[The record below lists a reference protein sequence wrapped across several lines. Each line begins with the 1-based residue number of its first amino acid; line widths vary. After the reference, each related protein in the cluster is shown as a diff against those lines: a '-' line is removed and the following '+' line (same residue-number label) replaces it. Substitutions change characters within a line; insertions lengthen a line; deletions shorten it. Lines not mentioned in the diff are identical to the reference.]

1 MNDEEDDEG
10 NLNDD
15 DIDEFDVS
23 KIERQMVRNPQCIQ
37 EIMQQ

>member
-1 MNDEEDDEG
+1 VDDEVDDEG

-23 KIERQMVRNPQCIQ
+23 KIEQQMVRNP
-37 EIMQQ
+37 

>member
-1 MNDEEDDEG
+1 VDEEVDDEG

-23 KIERQMVRNPQCIQ
+23 KIEQ
-37 EIMQQ
+37 